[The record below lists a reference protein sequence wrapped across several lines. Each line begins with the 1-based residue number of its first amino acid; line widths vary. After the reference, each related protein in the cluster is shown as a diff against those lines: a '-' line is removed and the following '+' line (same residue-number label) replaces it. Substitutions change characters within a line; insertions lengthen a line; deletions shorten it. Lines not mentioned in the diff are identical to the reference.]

1 MKDKKP
7 KQDTVLARAGNRPR
21 EHKGIINPPVYHAST
36 VVFPTV
42 AALEEGVRNRLKG
55 VYYGLYG
62 TPTTFALEEA
72 VAAIEGAS
80 FGFAVPSGLA
90 AITMPIGAFVRPGDH
105 VLAVDNA
112 YEPVRTFSDR
122 FLKPFGIEVSFFDPM
137 QPDALPSLI
146 RPNTKLLFLETPGS
160 LTLEVPDLPALARI
174 GRERGLKIL
183 VDNTWATGLNFKP
196 LDHGADVSVY
206 AATKYL
212 AGHSDLMLGMIV
224 CRDEADHYAIKQFAH
239 GMGMAA
245 APDDCYLTLRGMR
258 TLSVRM
264 ERHLKNSLQLA
275 RWLQGRPEVARVLHP
290 ALEGSPGHE
299 FWKRDFTG
307 GGGLFSVVLNP
318 ASRDAVSAMLNE
330 LKFFGMG
337 FSWGGY
343 ESLIVPGDPSKCRSV
358 TKWGGPGPLLRIQTG
373 LEDPDDLIA
382 DLALGFERL
391 NRAEGR

>member
-1 MKDKKP
+1 MNDKKP

-42 AALEEGVRNRLKG
+42 AALEEGVRNRFKG

-105 VLAVDNA
+105 ILAVDNA
-112 YEPVRTFSDR
+112 YEPVRGFSDR
-122 FLKPFGIEVSFFDPM
+122 FLKPFGIEVTFFDPLA
-137 QPDALPSLI
+137 PDRVASLV
-146 RPNTKLLFLETPGS
+146 RPNTKLIYLETPGS
-160 LTLEVPDLPALARI
+160 LTLEVPDIAVLASV
-174 GRERGLKIL
+174 GRERGLKVL
-183 VDNTWATGLNFKP
+183 VDNTWATGLHFKP
-196 LDHGADVSVY
+196 LDHGADVSIY

-212 AGHSDLMLGMIV
+212 AGHSDLMLGVIV
-224 CRDEADHYAIKQFAH
+224 CRDEAVHVAIKQFAH
-239 GMGMAA
+239 GLGLAA

-258 TLSVRM
+258 TLSVRL
-264 ERHLKNSLQLA
+264 ERHLGNSLKLA
-275 RWLQGRPEVARVLHP
+275 RWLRDRPEVARVLHP

-299 FWKRDFTG
+299 LWKRDFTG
-307 GGGLFSVVLNP
+307 GGGLFSVVLRP
-318 ASRDAVSAMLNE
+318 ASPAAVAAMLND
-330 LKFFGMG
+330 LKLFGMG

-343 ESLIVPGDPSKCRSV
+343 ESLIIPADPAKCRSA
-358 TKWGGPGPLLRIQTG
+358 TIWDGAGPLLRIQTG

-391 NRAEGR
+391 SRAGGR

>member
-1 MKDKKP
+1 MKDEKP
-7 KQDTVLARAGNRPR
+7 KQDTVLAHAGNRPH

-36 VVFPTV
+36 VLFPTV

-72 VAAIEGAS
+72 VAAIEGTS

-112 YEPVRTFSDR
+112 YEPVRGFSDR
-122 FLKPFGIEVSFFDPM
+122 FLKPFGVEVSFFDPM
-137 QPDALPSLI
+137 RPDLLPALI
-146 RPNTKLLFLETPGS
+146 
-160 LTLEVPDLPALARI
+160 TLEVPDVPALARI

-183 VDNTWATGLNFKP
+183 VDNTWATGLHFKP
-196 LDHGADVSVY
+196 LDHGADVSIY

-224 CRDEADHYAIKQFAH
+224 CRDEAHHYAIKQFAH
-239 GMGMAA
+239 GLGMAA

-264 ERHLKNSLQLA
+264 ERHLKNSLQLS
-275 RWLQGRPEVARVLHP
+275 RWLQERPEVARVLHP
-290 ALEGSPGHE
+290 ALESSPGHE

-307 GGGLFSVVLNP
+307 GGGLFSVVLQP
-318 ASRDAVSAMLNE
+318 ASRDAVAAMLND
-330 LKFFGMG
+330 LKLFGMG
-337 FSWGGY
+337 FSWGGF
-343 ESLIVPGDPSKCRSV
+343 ESLVVPFDCSTYRTATAWNP
-358 TKWGGPGPLLRIQTG
+358 GGPALRFHIG
-373 LEDPDDLIA
+373 FEDLDDLKA
-382 DLALGFERL
+382 DLAAGFARMAETEV
-391 NRAEGR
+391 RAA